1 MHNDLVVVSSFFLR
15 AHHHVSDLCGILVL
29 VLLFGASYAIIVCS
43 FPKHGSFIIKEST
56 NTQKTQD
63 SAAATDLCH
72 DHGVS
77 LVSSLIPNLF
87 TCAPTGTLQC

>member
-1 MHNDLVVVSSFFLR
+1 VHNDLVVVSSFFLR
-15 AHHHVSDLCGILVL
+15 AYHHVSDLCGILV
-29 VLLFGASYAIIVCS
+29 GASSAIIVCF
-43 FPKHGSFIIKEST
+43 FPKHGNFIINESM
-56 NTQKTQD
+56 NTKKSQD

-77 LVSSLIPNLF
+77 LVSSLIPKLF